1 MNAICGFHRRDGAIR
16 AQAGDGLDAMLAVLG
31 GHGEDGA
38 RWTEGMAGLGCRRL
52 SASAAGKDRVE
63 AALCFDRD
71 AGLVLA
77 ADARLDDRGAL
88 CAALGVPGAERPGLT
103 DGDLI
108 LRAWTRWRRDCPNH
122 LLGDYAFAVWDA
134 HRRIL
139 FCARDHIGVRPFYYA
154 LNGKQFVFAS
164 AVEAILA
171 VPGVSAALD
180 EARVAAHLTS
190 EMLPGDTGTF
200 FEAVRKLPPGHTL
213 TVEEA
218 SRGVGPPRVRI
229 ERYWHPEHAPLARPA
244 TDDAYAEQFLDLCAQ
259 AVRDRLRGGSVG
271 VHLSGGLDSSSIAVL
286 AARELRREGRPP
298 PCAFTWLPPLGAAPP
313 KPEHAREYAL
323 IDAVARQEGLQTFFC
338 AISPEE
344 MLAVLRSDVALPGVQ
359 VHACEEPVQQ
369 CAAARN
375 VDVLLSG
382 WGGDECVS
390 FNGRGHLQHLL
401 LSGRWR
407 RLATACRSQEA
418 PALRFMARIVLPL
431 LHPALPRMLQWRREG
446 RPARRWLIDPAFA
459 RRVKPSAPAP
469 ARAIGVRRTQLRLLQ
484 TGHLGLRME
493 GWAASGARRGIEYR
507 YPLLDRRLVEF
518 ALGLPL
524 EQFCRGRWSRWLMR
538 RGLREVLPRDIRWNR
553 SKVDPARIE
562 MTTDAKGLALP
573 TIRRL
578 LTERTPSR
586 ACYVDMPGLWELLE
600 PDRHR
605 TNPYGAPLR
614 KALEFLD
621 F

>member
-1 MNAICGFHRRDGAIR
+1 MAAICGVRIVDGSAD
-16 AQAGDGLDAMLAVLG
+16 AGALDAMLGELADYGEVCSVWSEGRVGLG
-31 GHGEDGA
+31 RRERAAPAGHGGGSALCTDQA
-38 RWTEGMAGLGCRRL
+38 AGL
-52 SASAAGKDRVE
+52 
-63 AALCFDRD
+63 AL
-71 AGLVLA
+71 V
-77 ADARLDDRGAL
+77 ADARIDDRGRLCDAL
-88 CAALGVPGAERPGLT
+88 RVPVAERGAIA
-103 DGDLI
+103 DEHLI
-108 LRAWTRWRRDCPNH
+108 RLAWLRWGRSCPRH

-134 HRRIL
+134 HRRTL

-154 LNGKQFVFAS
+154 LDSGRFVFAS
-164 AVEAILA
+164 AVEAVLA

-180 EARVAAHLTS
+180 EATVAAHLTS
-190 EMLPGDTGTF
+190 EMLSGDTGTF

-218 SRGVGPPRVRI
+218 LRGTGPLRVRI

-244 TDDAYAEQFLDLCAQ
+244 TDDAYAEQFLDLYTQ

-271 VHLSGGLDSSSIAVL
+271 VHLSGGLDSSSITVL

-313 KPEHAREYAL
+313 QPKPAREYAL
-323 IDAVARQEGLQTFFC
+323 VDAVARQEGLQTFFC

-344 MLAVLRSDVALPGVQ
+344 MLTVLRSDVALPGVQ

-375 VDVLLSG
+375 VGVLLSG

-407 RLATACRSQEA
+407 QLVTVCRSQET

-431 LHPALPRMLQWRREG
+431 LHPEFPRMLQWRREG

-469 ARAIGVRRTQLRLLQ
+469 ARAIGVRRTQLQLLR
-484 TGHLGLRME
+484 TGALSLRME

-518 ALGLPL
+518 ALGLPP
-524 EQFCRGRWSRWLMR
+524 EQFHRGRWTRWLMR
-538 RGLREVLPRDIRWNR
+538 HGLREVLPRDVRWNR

-562 MTTDAKGLALP
+562 MAADAKLRVLP
-573 TIRRL
+573 TVRRL

-586 ACYVDMPGLWELLE
+586 ACYVDMPGLWEELE

-605 TNPYGAPLR
+605 ANPYGAPLR